1 MTEFGRARPR
11 VMDRADQYGTF
22 SAAVDLIRHGET
34 VLTLI
39 DPAARQRDPVRFSRW
54 LSARLEIADLPRLML
69 PGCDTRCRGLEHD
82 PDRVVVLNDL
92 ALDATEPRSASWWHD
107 WNETLEFEHQSKA
120 MWYAGSPALPLT
132 PTGVRLRAGTRLRR
146 VASTDPFWVTYDAAT
161 QETLFRILDGRLAG
175 ASLIAVTFGPAPLLP
190 SLAGVQIAQDHPP
203 VRDQYVAV
211 RLLFAGWTAVMRG
224 LPYED

>member
-1 MTEFGRARPR
+1 MSELERARPR
-11 VMDRADQYGTF
+11 ALERSDRYGTF

-39 DPAARQRDPVRFSRW
+39 DPAARERDPVRFSRW
-54 LSARLEIADLPRLML
+54 LRARLEIADLPRLML
-69 PGCDTRCRGLEHD
+69 PGCDARCRDLRHD
-82 PDRVVVLNDL
+82 PDRWVVLSDL
-92 ALDATEPRSASWWHD
+92 ALDSTEPRATSWWGG
-107 WNETLEFEHQSKA
+107 WNRTLEHEHQTRA

-132 PTGVRLRAGTRLRR
+132 PRAVRLPAGTRLRR

-161 QETLFRILDGRLAG
+161 QETLFQILDGPQAG

-203 VRDQYVAV
+203 VRDPYVGV
-211 RLLFAGWTAVMRG
+211 RLLIAGWTAVMRG